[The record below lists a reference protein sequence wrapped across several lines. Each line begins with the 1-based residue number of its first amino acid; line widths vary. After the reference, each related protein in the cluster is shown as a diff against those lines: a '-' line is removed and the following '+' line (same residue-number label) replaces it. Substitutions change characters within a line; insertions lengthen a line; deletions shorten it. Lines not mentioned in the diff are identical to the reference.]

1 MAHSGSDPS
10 SVNTSTSTLS
20 QSLNGLNNMSFE
32 VSDEPMKTV
41 SGRMN
46 SLNESRTKSD
56 KNNGG
61 VIDGGVISGAI
72 NNGMQMSNNNL
83 KKSESELSN
92 SLDESI
98 AQKRSTLQRKG
109 SIESI
114 VSRGGWGNKWEF
126 LLSCVGLS
134 VGIGN
139 VSLTNYSQN

>member
-1 MAHSGSDPS
+1 
-10 SVNTSTSTLS
+10 
-20 QSLNGLNNMSFE
+20 MSFE
-32 VSDEPMKTV
+32 VSDEPMTTV

-46 SLNESRTKSD
+46 SLNEPRKKSD

-61 VIDGGVISGAI
+61 VIDGGVINGGVISGAI
-72 NNGMQMSNNNL
+72 NNGMQISNNNL

-139 VSLTNYSQN
+139 VSFSN

>member
-10 SVNTSTSTLS
+10 SVNTSSSTLS

-32 VSDEPMKTV
+32 VSDEPMTTV

-46 SLNESRTKSD
+46 SLNESRKKSD
-56 KNNGG
+56 KSSGG
-61 VIDGGVISGAI
+61 VINGEI

-139 VSLTNYSQN
+139 VSFSN